1 MTIALTTY
9 NTNDLVGVVR
19 SLPKA
24 NSFWRDLCFGST
36 KNFETQEISF
46 DKVGGHRRMA
56 PFVAPNV
63 QGRPV
68 KSRGYT
74 TESFSPAYIKPKTPV
89 EPDRV
94 LKRQPGE
101 MFQGS
106 LTPDQRRKAIIVDIL
121 REHREMI
128 EKRWE
133 WMACEAVVK
142 GSVTVAGEDYPS
154 VTVDFG
160 RHNDQTVTL
169 SGTELWTHADS
180 VPLENI
186 EDWNQQMLLLSTSPL
201 LHLVFGATAWKA
213 FIDHADIKEKLE
225 TRRGSELT
233 LETASAIGSS
243 EDMFAY
249 KGQLPGGPHLWIYS
263 DVYENDSGSN
273 VAMVDP
279 TYVVGVGKVDGLQAF
294 GAIMD
299 ARAGFRAM
307 PIFPKMWI
315 EEDPSAEMIMSQS
328 APLMIPRRVN
338 ATMRA
343 KVVA

>member
-9 NTNDLVGVVR
+9 STNDLVGVVR
-19 SLPKA
+19 SLPKK
-24 NSFWRDLCFGST
+24 NSFWRDLCFGSS
-36 KNFETQEISF
+36 KNFNTAEISF

-63 QGRPV
+63 QGKPM
-68 KSRGYT
+68 KSRGFT

-89 EPDRV
+89 DPDRV
-94 LKRQPGE
+94 LDRQPGE

-106 LTPDQRRKAIIVDIL
+106 LSPEQRRKAIIADIL
-121 REHREMI
+121 AEHREMI

-133 WMACEAVVK
+133 WMACEAIVK
-142 GSVTVAGEDYPS
+142 GSVTVSGEDYPS

-160 RHNDQTVTL
+160 RDVSQTITL
-169 SGTELWTHADS
+169 AGADLWSATTS
-180 VPLENI
+180 TPLDDI
-186 EDWNQQMLLLSTSPL
+186 EDWNRQMLLLSTSPL
-201 LHLVFGATAWKA
+201 TDLVFGATAWKN
-213 FIDHADIKEKLE
+213 FIAHADVKDKLE
-225 TRRGSELT
+225 TRRGSDMT
-233 LETASAIGSS
+233 LETASGIGSS

-249 KGQLPGGPHLWIYS
+249 KGQIPGGPRLWIYS
-263 DVYENDSGSN
+263 DVYEDEAGANQN
-273 VAMVDP
+273 MVDP

-299 ARAGFRAM
+299 ARAGYRSM
-307 PIFPKMWI
+307 PLFPKMWI